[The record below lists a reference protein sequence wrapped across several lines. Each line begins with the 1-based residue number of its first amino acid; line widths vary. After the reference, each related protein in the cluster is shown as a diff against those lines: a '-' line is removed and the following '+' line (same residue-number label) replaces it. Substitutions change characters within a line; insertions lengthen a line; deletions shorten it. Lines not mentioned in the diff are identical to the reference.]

1 VQTLSQ
7 QLSLP
12 RKTDLR
18 ASQWSSWSGCATST
32 AQQSWF
38 STRLLKVPQTTTT
51 TTTNYE
57 TTYYSQSQLSL
68 WHAKTAAGQQ
78 RIGSDAKRANKKV
91 KTNKEQPNTTRRI
104 RLEPTKEQK
113 KELLKQWMGTNRWTY
128 NRAVASQLTTKK
140 ELRQKFVNNDV
151 FADEPTKRWVLD
163 TPYDVRE
170 CAITDL
176 TKAIKST
183 KALLKTGGHIK
194 KFKMKFRSKKDRQQS
209 INVRNRLY
217 KSEGEKAFSF
227 LRGSFECAK
236 VDPVIK
242 AREPLASE
250 IDYDARLARTR
261 LGEWYLCI
269 PMAVAGDEMPRALGD
284 ESQVPFT
291 TTMQPNHPVIL
302 NNNNNNNNNTEEKR
316 VCSLDPGVRTFQF
329 QTVFDAST
337 GAVIEV
343 GAGDLARFYR
353 LCDQADKLQSRHDQT
368 HGKKRYKL
376 RRGQLR
382 IYEKIRR
389 LVKAIDPLQA
399 GQVPGRQLRRRSAA
413 VV

>member
-1 VQTLSQ
+1 
-7 QLSLP
+7 
-12 RKTDLR
+12 
-18 ASQWSSWSGCATST
+18 
-32 AQQSWF
+32 
-38 STRLLKVPQTTTT
+38 
-51 TTTNYE
+51 
-57 TTYYSQSQLSL
+57 L

-104 RLEPTKEQK
+104 RLELSKEQK

-163 TPYDVRE
+163 PPYDVRE

-183 KALLKTGGHIK
+183 KALLKTGHIE

-242 AREPLASE
+242 AREP
-250 IDYDARLARTR
+250 R
-261 LGEWYLCI
+261 
-269 PMAVAGDEMPRALGD
+269 RALGAHSTRRVVLVHTD
-284 ESQVPFT
+284 GSGRRRDAACAGGRKPSPLHHHDATKPSSHSQQQQQQQDRGEASVLSRPRCADVPV
-291 TTMQPNHPVIL
+291 PDCV
-302 NNNNNNNNNTEEKR
+302 
-316 VCSLDPGVRTFQF
+316 
-329 QTVFDAST
+329 
-337 GAVIEV
+337 
-343 GAGDLARFYR
+343 
-353 LCDQADKLQSRHDQT
+353 
-368 HGKKRYKL
+368 
-376 RRGQLR
+376 
-382 IYEKIRR
+382 RR
-389 LVKAIDPLQA
+389 LD
-399 GQVPGRQLRRRSAA
+399 GRSDRSGRG
-413 VV
+413 

>member
-1 VQTLSQ
+1 
-7 QLSLP
+7 
-12 RKTDLR
+12 
-18 ASQWSSWSGCATST
+18 
-32 AQQSWF
+32 
-38 STRLLKVPQTTTT
+38 
-51 TTTNYE
+51 
-57 TTYYSQSQLSL
+57 
-68 WHAKTAAGQQ
+68 
-78 RIGSDAKRANKKV
+78 
-91 KTNKEQPNTTRRI
+91 
-104 RLEPTKEQK
+104 
-113 KELLKQWMGTNRWTY
+113 MGTNRWTY

-183 KALLKTGGHIK
+183 KALLKTGHIK
-194 KFKMKFRSKKDRQQS
+194 EFKMKFRSKKDRQQS

-242 AREPLASE
+242 AREPLPSE

-291 TTMQPNHPVIL
+291 TTMQPNHP
-302 NNNNNNNNNTEEKR
+302 T
-316 VCSLDPGVRTFQF
+316 T
-329 QTVFDAST
+329 TT
-337 GAVIEV
+337 
-343 GAGDLARFYR
+343 
-353 LCDQADKLQSRHDQT
+353 T
-368 HGKKRYKL
+368 TT
-376 RRGQLR
+376 
-382 IYEKIRR
+382 
-389 LVKAIDPLQA
+389 
-399 GQVPGRQLRRRSAA
+399 RRRSECALSTPVCGRSSSRLCSTPRRA
-413 VV
+413 Q